1 MIPVLAIERA
11 RVFFDGIFSEPK
23 LSHPEGIAIG
33 PDGWIWVGNEDGDI
47 CRIPPDGS
55 SIERVASTGGFLLG
69 LAFDGSRAL
78 YACDLRHS
86 AVFRLDLATRD
97 LARLKGEGLRIP
109 NYPAVDPGRR
119 RLFVSDSVGFGETG
133 PGLWAFPLDGG
144 EGRLWDDRPLTFA
157 NGLALQGDRL
167 FVAETFANRVT
178 EVSIGPD
185 GNPGPRRVL
194 AEDLQ
199 GLPDGLALDSQ
210 GNLIVS
216 LYEPSRLVRISP
228 SGEVRVLIE
237 DVTAH
242 TLCHPTNIAFTGE
255 RLYASNLGRWHVTEI
270 AVDIGAQPLW
280 EFSV

>member
-1 MIPVLAIERA
+1 MTPVLAIERA

-23 LSHPEGIAIG
+23 LSHPEGVAIG
-33 PDGWIWVGNEDGDI
+33 PDGWIWVGNENGDI

-55 SIERVASTGGFLLG
+55 SIERVASTNGFLLG
-69 LAFDGSRAL
+69 LAFDGTRAL
-78 YACDLRHS
+78 YACDLRHA

-97 LARLKGEGLRIP
+97 LARLKAEGLRIP
-109 NYPAVDPGRR
+109 NYPVVDVRHR
-119 RLFVSDSVGFGETG
+119 RLLVSDSMGFGETG

-144 EGRLWDDRPLTFA
+144 FGQLWDDRPLTFA

-167 FVAETFANRVT
+167 FVAETFAKRVT

-185 GNPGPRRVL
+185 GQPGPRRVL
-194 AEDLQ
+194 AENFP

-216 LYEPSRLVRISP
+216 LYEPSRLLRISP
-228 SGEVRVLIE
+228 AGEVRVLIE

-255 RLYASNLGRWHVTEI
+255 RLYAANLGRWHVTEI
-270 AVDIGAQPLW
+270 DVDIGARPLW
-280 EFSV
+280 EVSV